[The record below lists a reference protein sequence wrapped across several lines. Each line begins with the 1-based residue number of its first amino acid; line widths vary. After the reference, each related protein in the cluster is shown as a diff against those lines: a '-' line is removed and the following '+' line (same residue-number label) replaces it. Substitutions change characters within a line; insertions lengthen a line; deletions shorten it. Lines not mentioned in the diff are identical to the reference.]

1 MPCPN
6 ISPVASAM
14 PRPPDQVRG
23 HCSPAQRRWQPRA
36 RCQRALSRLP
46 EGRFSHAL
54 GSARARR
61 ACTRAVPPTDD
72 RHATGRITDPGC
84 LQRPYHQA
92 CRPAHPS
99 ACFHHRRPQL
109 RCATRSRKSHRKPI
123 PAPHEIRPGHG
134 PRPARHYI
142 VVASSLT
149 QPGVGRRCRPC
160 ASRVQIWAI
169 GLHAG
174 TASKPSVGAR
184 LGWRFSSEH
193 ARRER
198 LPSEYDDLAFRRVV
212 LHGTVSVLDLVD
224 VEDLPDGHD
233 CVARCDVIEV
243 GLQHVRREVRS
254 FAGVAGEPHAVRD
267 VAGWVEVGQGSL
279 VRQHACAAHDTVD
292 AGRVW
297 AVDQGRRA
305 DQVEG
310 RINTVGY

>member
-1 MPCPN
+1 VNQDLGRTISNRASRGTPARRVARHWATGTFTPSRTGRSQRCHVIDHRVRADDQASSPRLRIQLWWNRMPCPN

-46 EGRFSHAL
+46 EGQFSHAL

-99 ACFHHRRPQL
+99 ACFQHRCPQL
-109 RCATRSRKSHRKPI
+109 RCATRSPKSHRKPI

-142 VVASSLT
+142 VVASSST

-160 ASRVQIWAI
+160 ASRVQIWLI
-169 GLHAG
+169 
-174 TASKPSVGAR
+174 
-184 LGWRFSSEH
+184 
-193 ARRER
+193 
-198 LPSEYDDLAFRRVV
+198 
-212 LHGTVSVLDLVD
+212 
-224 VEDLPDGHD
+224 
-233 CVARCDVIEV
+233 CV
-243 GLQHVRREVRS
+243 
-254 FAGVAGEPHAVRD
+254 PP
-267 VAGWVEVGQGSL
+267 
-279 VRQHACAAHDTVD
+279 
-292 AGRVW
+292 
-297 AVDQGRRA
+297 RA
-305 DQVEG
+305 
-310 RINTVGY
+310 